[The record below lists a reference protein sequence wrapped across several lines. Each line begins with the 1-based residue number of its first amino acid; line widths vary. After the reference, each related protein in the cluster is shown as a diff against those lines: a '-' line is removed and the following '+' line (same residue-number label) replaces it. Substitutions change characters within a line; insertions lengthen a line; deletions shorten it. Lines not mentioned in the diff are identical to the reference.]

1 MTNLTEIKHW
11 NLVTAKSKW
20 INVNL
25 CDTLYPLNA
34 NHFSFRCDTKNS
46 YDILNSTFSLLDRKD
61 DLIKFD
67 QDEKKV
73 PVLSFKIQN
82 VK

>member
-46 YDILNSTFSLLDRKD
+46 HDILNSTFSLLDRKD
-61 DLIKFD
+61 DLIKFN